1 MISPIVRLATR
12 LNYRFGI
19 RSLTKAENGVE
30 YRTYNLYESQEP
42 MVSEILSNIGSNDVV
57 YDIGAH
63 QGRYC
68 LPLAQRAKSVHAFE
82 PHPVV
87 FNRLKKN
94 IKINTGDVTA
104 SNLGVGDTAG
114 SLTFYHSSDPQRSSF
129 NEYNASYSGAKI
141 ERTSSIDVKTLDD
154 YVQEHEPPD
163 ILKIDA
169 EGFGIEILREAKN

>member
-94 IKINTGDVTA
+94 IKINRGDVTA

-114 SLTFYHSSDPQRSSF
+114 SLTFYHSSDPQRFHSM
-129 NEYNASYSGAKI
+129 
-141 ERTSSIDVKTLDD
+141 SIMRRIAA
-154 YVQEHEPPD
+154 QR
-163 ILKIDA
+163 
-169 EGFGIEILREAKN
+169 LREHPLLMSKLSMIMSRSTSLQIS

>member
-94 IKINTGDVTA
+94 IKINRGMSRLRISVSEIPRVLSDVLSFIRPTTE
-104 SNLGVGDTAG
+104 LI
-114 SLTFYHSSDPQRSSF
+114 HSMSIMRRIAAQR
-129 NEYNASYSGAKI
+129 
-141 ERTSSIDVKTLDD
+141 
-154 YVQEHEPPD
+154 
-163 ILKIDA
+163 
-169 EGFGIEILREAKN
+169 LREHPLLMSKLSMIMSRSTSLQIS